1 MPQELESKVAVSL
14 DVTALDLGALDGVTA
29 EVLETMFFTEATAT
43 SCDHEWFDTAV
54 GARVEFE
61 GTHCGSVCLRVSG
74 DAARSMAAGFL
85 GLDEAELTDTQINQI
100 LLELANI
107 FCGAAMSRL
116 WPDSSLSLAPP
127 EPMDPRAVP
136 DSDGHRC
143 YSLPDGMLAVTVS
156 LRGDGSRE

>member
-1 MPQELESKVAVSL
+1 MPQELEPAVTSL
-14 DVTALDLGALDGVTA
+14 DMTALDGVTA
-29 EVLETMFFTEATAT
+29 EVLETMFFTEATAN
-43 SCDHEWFDTAV
+43 SCDHQWLETAV

-61 GTHCGSVCLRVSG
+61 GTHCGSVRLSVSG

-85 GLDEAELTDTQINQI
+85 GLDEAELTETQLNQI

-116 WPDSSLSLAPP
+116 WPDSSLSLAAP

-136 DSDGHRC
+136 DGGGHRC
-143 YSLPDGMLAVTVS
+143 YALPDGTLAVTVC
-156 LRGDGSRE
+156 LRGDGERE